1 MVPAEE
7 GDEKSLVCRSRH
19 CRRASASWGFVGFDP
34 TGTRSLVSQSRTRS
48 SLRRR
53 IRVLTVAMVKSTRE
67 I

>member
-1 MVPAEE
+1 MVPPEE
-7 GDEKSLVCRSRH
+7 GEENSFVCRSRH
-19 CRRASASWGFVGFDP
+19 CRRASASCGFVGFDP

-53 IRVLTVAMVKSTRE
+53 IRVLAVAMVKSTKG